1 MITKR
6 FSFLFVLVAVL
17 IIALSACVQAGIES
31 TSTTP
36 TPTANDTA
44 LPYALA
50 TPYAQEPAAGICAT
64 FDGDV
69 VTITLNAD
77 VPDPRCAR
85 VRPDQ
90 TLKVVNNTVTPL
102 SISIGP
108 FKSALLA
115 ANAYSIDVPFGDYLE
130 PGVHQLQVSPCCGAE
145 IWLEEK

>member
-1 MITKR
+1 MMTKR
-6 FSFLFVLVAVL
+6 NLLLFVLVAGL
-17 IIALSACVQAGIES
+17 LMLLNACAQVGVEF
-31 TSTTP
+31 TP
-36 TPTANDTA
+36 SPAAATVGETA
-44 LPYALA
+44 LPHALA

-64 FDGDV
+64 YDSDV

-77 VPDPRCAR
+77 IPDPRCAK

-90 TLKVVNNTVTPL
+90 TLKVINNTVSPL
-102 SISIGP
+102 TLSIGP

-115 ANAYSIDVPFGDYLE
+115 ANEYSIDVPFGDYLE

>member
-1 MITKR
+1 MMTKH
-6 FSFLFVLVAVL
+6 FSSLFALVAVL
-17 IIALSACVQAGIES
+17 IIPLSACVQSGTLS

-36 TPTANDTA
+36 TPTANDTTS
-44 LPYALA
+44 PYALA

-77 VPDPRCAR
+77 MPDPRCAR

-90 TLKVVNNTVTPL
+90 TLKVVNNAVTPL

-115 ANAYSIDVPFGDYLE
+115 ANAYSIDFPFGDYLE

>member
-1 MITKR
+1 MMTKR
-6 FSFLFVLVAVL
+6 FSSLFVLVAVL
-17 IIALSACVQAGIES
+17 IIPLSACVQAGTVS
-31 TSTTP
+31 TSSAP
-36 TPTANDTA
+36 TSSASDTA
-44 LPYALA
+44 LPYSLA
-50 TPYAQEPAAGICAT
+50 TPYAQEPAAGICTT

-77 VPDPRCAR
+77 VPDPRCTK

-115 ANAYSIDVPFGDYLE
+115 ANAYSIDVPFSDYLK

-145 IWLEEK
+145 IWLVEK

>member
-1 MITKR
+1 MMTKR
-6 FSFLFVLVAVL
+6 FSSLFLLVAIL
-17 IIALSACVQAGIES
+17 IIPLSACVQTGTES
-31 TSTTP
+31 TSEAPAP
-36 TPTANDTA
+36 TVKPTI
-44 LPYALA
+44 LPYGLA

-77 VPDPRCAR
+77 VPDPRCAQ
-85 VRPDQ
+85 VRSDQ

-102 SISIGP
+102 SISLGP

-145 IWLEEK
+145 IWLVEK